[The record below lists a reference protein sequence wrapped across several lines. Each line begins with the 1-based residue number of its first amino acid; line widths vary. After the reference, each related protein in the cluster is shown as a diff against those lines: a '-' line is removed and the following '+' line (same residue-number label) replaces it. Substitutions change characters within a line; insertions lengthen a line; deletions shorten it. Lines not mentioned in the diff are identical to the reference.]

1 MKKLLL
7 IIFLFLIIDKVNAQT
22 YEDNFYY
29 DTERVENVW
38 ITREKG
44 DLKASGIPYVLKR
57 VKDNRYVYCIEP
69 FELLKSDSVYTGY
82 DYNETIFNLP
92 DSSIERINLLAYY
105 GYQYTDH
112 TDIKWYAV
120 TQYLIWK
127 EVEPTAN
134 IYFADGKYG
143 NQITLYE
150 EEINELNSL
159 VEKHYLLPSYSSTN
173 VIASINE
180 KQKIIDDNN
189 VDVSQFIFDI
199 PNDVN
204 IQKDNNE
211 LYISSS
217 KAAIYNI
224 KIIKEAVRYDSK
236 YVIYYNGEG
245 QNLFLPGNYN
255 SIESQF
261 YFHAMQGTVTI
272 FNRSTRNIN
281 LGNITY
287 GIYKDDELLELVE
300 TNTDG
305 MAYIDGLEF
314 GDNYSLKLIKDD
326 KVISIQDIVIAPPT
340 INHTVV
346 VNLDEITSTLTVIRK
361 HNSMGVGDVLF
372 EILED
377 GFVTHTVMTL
387 ESGEGVIALP
397 IGDYTVREYNG
408 ASEPYEFSI
417 DGIEPHVYTVNTYE
431 EIIEEKEEIS
441 KHEEEKKD
449 KVIQPSETEV
459 SFTVTDVSIDTL
471 ENVNEIILVPDTLKN
486 DYSLLIYLILG
497 ICGTLTT
504 CYAIKM

>member
-7 IIFLFLIIDKVNAQT
+7 IIFLFFIIDKVNAQI

-44 DLKASGIPYVLKR
+44 DLKASGSPYILKR

-82 DYNETIFNLP
+82 DYNESVFNLT

-105 GYQYTDH
+105 GYQYNDH
-112 TDIKWYAV
+112 NDIKWYAV

-134 IYFADGKYG
+134 IYFADSKYG

-180 KQKIIDDNN
+180 KHKLVDDNN
-189 VDVSQFIFDI
+189 VDNNQLIFDVH
-199 PNDVN
+199 NDVN
-204 IQKDNNE
+204 IQKDTNE

-224 KIIKEAVRYDSK
+224 KIIKEADRYDSK
-236 YVIYYNGEG
+236 YVIYYNEEG

-255 SIESQF
+255 SIESRF
-261 YFHAMQGTVTI
+261 YFHAMQGTINIQNKSDRTI
-272 FNRSTRNIN
+272 DLS
-281 LGNITY
+281 GITY
-287 GIYKDDELLELVE
+287 GIYKGDRLIKEVQ

-305 MAYIDGLEF
+305 IAYIDGLEF
-314 GDNYSLKLIKDD
+314 GDNYSLKLIRDD
-326 KVISIQDIVIAPPT
+326 KVISIKDIVISPPT

-361 HNSMGVGDVLF
+361 HNSAAVSNVLF

-377 GFVTHTVMTL
+377 GIVTHTVRTL

-397 IGDYTVREYNG
+397 IGNYTVREYNG
-408 ASEPYEFSI
+408 NSKPYEFSV
-417 DGIEPHVYTVNTYE
+417 DGINPHVYTVETYK
-431 EIIEEKEEIS
+431 EIIEEQEEKS
-441 KHEEEKKD
+441 EYEEEKD

-459 SFTVTDVSIDTL
+459 SFTVTDVSIDTG
-471 ENVNEIILVPDTLKN
+471 ENVNEVILVPDTLKN
-486 DYSLLIYLILG
+486 DYSLLIYFILG